1 MTIFNKLNLGI
12 AVSSFAIFQL
22 SFHVL
27 SSWLSSRLTSGF
39 NNLDQKK
46 KIEWNTRTVSTFHA
60 LVVGIFCV
68 YILLY
73 DEAVNADRVW
83 GDPSTVQLNLAV
95 TIGYLISD
103 LLLIILHWK
112 AIGDIFFVIHHVLAL
127 YAYYFVLDRGI
138 LAYFANFR
146 LLAEL
151 STPFVNQRW
160 FFEALGYSKASKAN
174 IINGLLMTIMFFLGR
189 IIVIP
194 IYYNSVA
201 SEFGTE
207 AYYRLGFVAQSAWFV
222 SSIALDIINLM
233 WMVKITRGCY
243 KVICLIGQE
252 EAKAH
257 KNGKSDNTKKN
268 F

>member
-1 MTIFNKLNLGI
+1 MTIFDKLNLGI
-12 AVSSFAIFQL
+12 IVGSFAIFQL

-46 KIEWNTRTVSTFHA
+46 KIEWNTRIVSTFHA
-60 LVVGIFCV
+60 LVVEIFCV

-73 DEAVNADRVW
+73 DEATNADRVW
-83 GDPSTVQLNLAV
+83 GDPSTVQINVAITV
-95 TIGYLISD
+95 GYLTSD
-103 LLLIILHWK
+103 LLLIIWHWK
-112 AIGDIFFVIHHVLAL
+112 AIGDVFFVTHHVLAL
-127 YAYYFVLDRGI
+127 FAYYFVLDRGI

-174 IINGLLMTIMFFLGR
+174 IINGVLMTIVFFLGR

-207 AYYRLGFVAQSAWFV
+207 AYYRLGFVAQTTWFV
-222 SSIALDIINLM
+222 SSIVLDIINLM
-233 WMVKITRGCY
+233 WMVKLTRGCY

-252 EAKAH
+252 EAKTH
-257 KNGKSDNTKKN
+257 KNGKSDNMKKN
-268 F
+268 I